1 MNMNLNSNTNTA
13 QALLE
18 KQRHYYGTGA
28 TRSLEFRQAQLAKLR
43 QAVTEREDAIM
54 QALRLDLNRSEQE
67 SYMLE
72 IGLVLK
78 EISFVQKRLKRW
90 MKPAKVKTA
99 LTHMGS
105 KGYIVPEPLG
115 TALIIAPWNYP
126 FQLAMAPLV
135 GAIAAGN
142 TAVLKPSELS
152 PAVSEVMSSL
162 VQDTFDPSY
171 IAVMEGGVEV
181 SKELLDLPFDKI
193 FFTGSVNVGKQVM
206 AAAAKHLTPVTLELG
221 GKSPAIVHH
230 DANLKL
236 AARRLAFGKFIN
248 AGQTCIAPDYAL
260 VHHSVL
266 EEFLRQLRKS
276 VTKFYGQNPLEH
288 KDYGKIIS
296 ERHFR
301 RLAGFLREGEVV
313 MGGGADEMALRIEPT
328 VLARV
333 DWNMPVMQEEIFG
346 PILPVL
352 VYDELQEAI
361 DQINARPKPLALY
374 LFSENA
380 AIQKRVTEAVPF
392 GGGCIND
399 TLMHLATPYLPFGG
413 VGESG
418 IGAYHGEYSFKTFS
432 HMKSVLKQTTRFDF
446 AFRYPSAKGGLSIIR
461 RLMK

>member
-1 MNMNLNSNTNTA
+1 MNGSL
-13 QALLE
+13 LLE
-18 KQRHYYGTGA
+18 KQQVYYRTGA
-28 TRSLEFRQAQLAKLR
+28 TRSLEFRLAQLAKLR
-43 QAVTEREDAIM
+43 QAIVEREDAIM
-54 QALRLDLNRSEQE
+54 QALREDLNRSEQE
-67 SYMLE
+67 SFMLE

-99 LTHMGS
+99 LTHTFS

-126 FQLAMAPLV
+126 FQLAAAPLV

-152 PAVSEVMSSL
+152 PAVSEVLSSL
-162 VQDTFDPSY
+162 IQDTFDPSY
-171 IAVMEGGVEV
+171 VAVMEGGVEV
-181 SKELLDLPFDKI
+181 SRELLDLPFDKI

-236 AARRLAFGKFIN
+236 AAKRLAFGKFIN
-248 AGQTCIAPDYAL
+248 AGQTCIAPDYVL
-260 VHHSVL
+260 VHHSVQD
-266 EEFLRQLRKS
+266 EFIEQLRKA
-276 VTKFYGQNPLEH
+276 VAKFYGAEPLAH
-288 KDYGKIIS
+288 PDYGRIIS
-296 ERHFR
+296 ERHFS
-301 RLAGFLREGEVV
+301 RLAGFLKDGEIV
-313 MGGGADEMALRIEPT
+313 MGGRADELSNQMEPT
-328 VLARV
+328 VLTKV
-333 DWNMPVMQEEIFG
+333 DWSMPVMQEEIFG

-361 DQINARPKPLALY
+361 DRINERPKPLALY
-374 LFSENA
+374 LFSENP
-380 AIQKRVTEAVPF
+380 AIQKRVIEAVPF

-418 IGAYHGEYSFKTFS
+418 TGAYHGEYSFKTFS
-432 HMKSVLKQTTRFDF
+432 HMKSVLKQTTKFDF
-446 AFRYPSAKGGLSIIR
+446 AFRYPSAKGGLAIIR

>member
-1 MNMNLNSNTNTA
+1 MNGSLW
-13 QALLE
+13 LE
-18 KQRHYYGTGA
+18 KQQIYYRTGA
-28 TRSLEFRQAQLAKLR
+28 TRSLEFRLAQLAKLR
-43 QAVTEREDAIM
+43 QAIVEREDAIM
-54 QALRLDLNRSEQE
+54 QALREDLNRSKQE
-67 SYMLE
+67 SFMLE

-99 LTHMGS
+99 LTHTGS

-126 FQLAMAPLV
+126 FQLAVAPLV

-152 PAVSEVMSSL
+152 PAVSEAISSL
-162 VQDTFDPSY
+162 IQDTFDPSY

-181 SKELLDLPFDKI
+181 SQELLELPFDKI

-248 AGQTCIAPDYAL
+248 AGQTCIAPDYVL
-260 VHHSVL
+260 VHRSV
-266 EEFLRQLRKS
+266 EEAFVEQVHKA
-276 VTKFYGQNPLEH
+276 VAKFYGAEPLEH
-288 KDYGKIIS
+288 PDYGKIIS
-296 ERHFR
+296 ERHFQ
-301 RLAGFLREGEVV
+301 RLIGFLQDGEIV
-313 MGGGADEMALRIEPT
+313 MGGRADELSLRIEPT
-328 VLARV
+328 VLAKV

-346 PILPVL
+346 PILPLL

-361 DQINARPKPLALY
+361 DLINRRPKPLALY
-374 LFSENA
+374 LFSENP

-418 IGAYHGEYSFKTFS
+418 TGAYHGEYSFKTFS
-432 HMKSVLKQTTRFDF
+432 HMKSVLKQTTKFDF

>member
-1 MNMNLNSNTNTA
+1 MNGA
-13 QALLE
+13 QLLE
-18 KQRHYYGTGA
+18 KQQIFYRTGA
-28 TRSLEFRQAQLAKLR
+28 TRSLEFRLAQLAKLR
-43 QAVTEREDAIM
+43 QAIVEREEAIM
-54 QALRLDLNRSEQE
+54 HALRVDLNRSEQE
-67 SYMLE
+67 AFMLE
-72 IGLVLK
+72 IGMVLK
-78 EISFVQKRLKRW
+78 EISFVQKHLKRW

-99 LTHMGS
+99 LTHTGS

-135 GAIAAGN
+135 GAVAAGN

-152 PAVSEVMSSL
+152 PAVSEAISSL

-171 IAVMEGGVEV
+171 IAVMEGGVEA

-236 AARRLAFGKFIN
+236 AAKRLAFGKFIN
-248 AGQTCIAPDYAL
+248 AGQTCIAPDYVL
-260 VHHSVL
+260 VHRSVQ
-266 EEFLRQLRKS
+266 EEFIQQVRKA
-276 VTKFYGQNPLEH
+276 VTKFYGAEPLEH
-288 KDYGKIIS
+288 PDYGRIIS
-296 ERHFR
+296 ERHFG
-301 RLAGFLREGEVV
+301 RLAGFLQEGEVV
-313 MGGGADEMALRIEPT
+313 IGGRADELSLRIEPT
-328 VLARV
+328 VLVGV
-333 DWNMPVMQEEIFG
+333 DWSMPVMQEEIFG
-346 PILPVL
+346 PILPTL

-392 GGGCIND
+392 GGGCMND

-418 IGAYHGEYSFKTFS
+418 SGAYHGEYSFNTFS
-432 HMKSVLKQTTRFDF
+432 HMKSVLKQTTKFDF
-446 AFRYPSAKGGLSIIR
+446 SFRYPSAKGGLSIIR

>member
-1 MNMNLNSNTNTA
+1 MNGSL
-13 QALLE
+13 LLE
-18 KQRHYYGTGA
+18 KQQVYYRTGA
-28 TRSLEFRQAQLAKLR
+28 TRSLEFRLAQLAKLR
-43 QAVTEREDAIM
+43 QAIVEREDAIM
-54 QALRLDLNRSEQE
+54 LALREDLNRSEQE
-67 SYMLE
+67 AFMLE

-78 EISFVQKRLKRW
+78 EISFVRKRLKRW

-99 LTHMGS
+99 LTHAGS

-126 FQLAMAPLV
+126 FQLAAAPLV

-152 PAVSEVMSSL
+152 PAVSSILSSL
-162 VQDTFDPSY
+162 IQDTFDPSY

-181 SKELLDLPFDKI
+181 SRELLNLPFDKI

-248 AGQTCIAPDYAL
+248 AGQTCIAPDYVL
-260 VHHSVL
+260 VHRSA
-266 EEFLRQLRKS
+266 EGEFVEQMRKA
-276 VTKFYGQNPLEH
+276 VAKFYGAEPLTH
-288 KDYGKIIS
+288 PDYGRIIS
-296 ERHFR
+296 ERHFS
-301 RLAGFLREGEVV
+301 RLAGFLRDGEAVI
-313 MGGGADEMALRIEPT
+313 GGRADELALRIEPT
-328 VLARV
+328 VLTVV
-333 DWNMPVMQEEIFG
+333 DWSMPIMQEEIFG

-361 DQINARPKPLALY
+361 DLINARPKPLALY
-374 LFSENA
+374 LFSENP

-418 IGAYHGEYSFKTFS
+418 TGAYHGEYSFKTFS
-432 HMKSVLKQTTRFDF
+432 HMKSVLKQTTKFDF

>member
-1 MNMNLNSNTNTA
+1 MNGL
-13 QALLE
+13 QVFE
-18 KQRHYYGTGA
+18 KQQAYYRTGA
-28 TRSLEFRQAQLAKLR
+28 TRSLEFRLGQLAKLHK
-43 QAVTEREDAIM
+43 VIVEREAAIM
-54 QALRLDLNRSEQE
+54 QALREDLNRSEKE
-67 SYMLE
+67 SFLLE

-78 EISFVQKRLKRW
+78 EISFMQKHLKRW
-90 MKPAKVKTA
+90 MKPVKVKTA
-99 LTHMGS
+99 FTHFGS

-126 FQLAMAPLV
+126 FQLAIAPLV

-142 TAVLKPSELS
+142 TSVLKPSELS

-162 VQDTFDPSY
+162 IQDTFDPAY
-171 IAVMEGGVEV
+171 ITVMEGGVEV

-236 AARRLAFGKFIN
+236 AAKRVAFGKFIN
-248 AGQTCIAPDYAL
+248 AGQTCIAPDYVL
-260 VHHSVL
+260 VHRSVKEQFIEL
-266 EEFLRQLRKS
+266 LHKS
-276 VTKFYGQNPLEH
+276 VAKFYGKDPLEH
-288 KDYGKIIS
+288 PDYGRIIS
-296 ERHFR
+296 GRHFQ
-301 RLAGFLREGEVV
+301 RLCGFLQQGEIT
-313 MGGGADEMALRIEPT
+313 MGGRTDEMSQRIEPT
-328 VLARV
+328 VLTEV
-333 DWNMPVMQEEIFG
+333 NWNMPVMQEEIFG

-352 VYDELQEAI
+352 VYDELQETI
-361 DQINARPKPLALY
+361 DLINARPKPLALY
-374 LFSENA
+374 LFSDNQ

-418 IGAYHGEYSFKTFS
+418 TGAYHGEESFRTFS
-432 HMKSVLKQTTRFDF
+432 HMKSVLKQTTKFDF
-446 AFRYPSAKGGLSIIR
+446 AFRYPSAKGGLAIIR